1 MAEQTQH
8 TAGDEIGQKLNEMLS
23 DPAAM
28 SRLAGMASALASS
41 GVLGGLVGGEGHP
54 QSAKN
59 GDPDSEEPTGGEPIR
74 EETRG
79 PTRSGSLLPAASS
92 RHTALLR
99 AVKPY
104 LGAEKQ
110 ARVDQIMKLLQLAEL
125 ADTVLRG
132 SGGM

>member
-1 MAEQTQH
+1 MAEQTQQ
-8 TAGDEIGQKLNEMLS
+8 TRGDDIGQKLNEMLS
-23 DPAAM
+23 DPAAL

-41 GVLGGLVGGEGHP
+41 GMLSGLVGGDGSQTAQISRSDTEET
-54 QSAKN
+54 N
-59 GDPDSEEPTGGEPIR
+59 GEEPLR
-74 EETRG
+74 EEPRSATRI
-79 PTRSGSLLPAASS
+79 GSALPAVSS

-110 ARVDQIMKLLQLAEL
+110 ARVDQMMKLLQLAEL